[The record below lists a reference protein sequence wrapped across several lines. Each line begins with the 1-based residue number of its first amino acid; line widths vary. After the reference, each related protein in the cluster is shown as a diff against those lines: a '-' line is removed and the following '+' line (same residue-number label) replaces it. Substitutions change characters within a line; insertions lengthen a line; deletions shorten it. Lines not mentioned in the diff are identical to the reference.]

1 MWSRADLKSRAK
13 INLNRCYWKAVLT
26 ALILSIVAGG
36 RSFNVKVNVGTSG
49 GHGNLSDEWNY
60 FYYRYISV
68 IGVFVVLCLAL
79 MLMLVAVV
87 VKTLLF
93 NPLEIGCKRF
103 FIFSRVQ
110 ETELNEIGVAF
121 SSGYWNVVKVQ
132 FLRYLYIFL
141 WSLLFVIPGII
152 KWYEYRMIPY
162 LLAENP
168 NLDSREAFRISS
180 ELMEGQ
186 KLDTFV
192 LDLSFFGWSLL
203 TVCTCSIVGIFYVM
217 PYMAFTDA
225 ELYITLQYHRY
236 NRMNMQNGGSYG
248 QWQGC

>member
-26 ALILSIVAGG
+26 ALILSIVTGG

-121 SSGYWNVVKVQ
+121 SGGYWNVVKVQ

-162 LLAENP
+162 
-168 NLDSREAFRISS
+168 
-180 ELMEGQ
+180 
-186 KLDTFV
+186 
-192 LDLSFFGWSLL
+192 LL

-236 NRMNMQNGGSYG
+236 NRMNMQNGGPYG